1 MKKIAVLGCGT
12 VGSGV
17 VEVFYKNRQS
27 IQRKAGCPLDIKY
40 IYLRRPRPELPWQ
53 DKLCYD
59 FDTILH
65 DPEISI
71 VVEVM
76 GGLHPA
82 GEWIAACLKN
92 NKSVVT
98 ANKELIA
105 AQGAQLL
112 ALARQH
118 QVNLLFEASVGGG
131 IPIIRPMHQ
140 CLGANELDDIQG
152 ILNGTTNFIL
162 TKMSREGMSFSQALQ
177 MAQQLGYAEADP
189 TADVQGLDACRKI
202 CILASLAFG
211 SQLYPQLVHC
221 QGITEVSCEDV
232 EYARNWGGV
241 IKLIARAHRDP
252 DTQRLSALVAPMFVP
267 HDSQLS
273 TVDDVFNG
281 ILVDGDATGQVLFY
295 GKGAGKLP
303 TASAVISDVIDC
315 TKASG
320 TIDTLFWQADSV
332 EACNRQLLD
341 WQQIPARFYLRL
353 SLSDPQQLAYISLLL
368 DGYKLLSRPAQNRN
382 CPCHLHHDPP
392 LSARNPCTAANR
404 GNHPI
409 KHSVCA
415 AINSLFFP
423 CPFPPCHSM
432 CPWCIG

>member
-131 IPIIRPMHQ
+131 IPIIRPLHQ

-162 TKMSREGMSFSQALQ
+162 TKMSREGMCFSQALQ

-211 SQLYPQLVHC
+211 RQLDPQLVHC
-221 QGITEVSCEDV
+221 QGITELTPEDV

-252 DTQRLSALVAPMFVP
+252 DTQQLSALVAPMFVP

-320 TIDTLFWQADSV
+320 TIDTLLWQADSV

-353 SLSDPQQLAYISLLL
+353 RLSDPQQLAYISLLL
-368 DGYKLLSRPAQNRN
+368 DEYKLLSRPDQPKTEIALVTSTMTRRCLQEILAQ
-382 CPCHLHHDPP
+382 LQAEGITP
-392 LSARNPCTAANR
+392 LNT
-404 GNHPI
+404 
-409 KHSVCA
+409 
-415 AINSLFFP
+415 LFVLQ
-423 CPFPPCHSM
+423 
-432 CPWCIG
+432 

>member
-131 IPIIRPMHQ
+131 IPIIRPLHQ

-303 TASAVISDVIDC
+303 TASAVLSDVIDC

-353 SLSDPQQLAYISLLL
+353 RLSDPQQLAYISLLL
-368 DGYKLLSRPAQNRN
+368 DEYKLLSRPDQPKTEIALVTSTMTRRCLQEILAQ
-382 CPCHLHHDPP
+382 LQAEGIVP
-392 LSARNPCTAANR
+392 LNT
-404 GNHPI
+404 
-409 KHSVCA
+409 
-415 AINSLFFP
+415 LFVLQ
-423 CPFPPCHSM
+423 
-432 CPWCIG
+432 

>member
-131 IPIIRPMHQ
+131 IPIIRPLHQ

-221 QGITEVSCEDV
+221 QGITELTPEDV

-252 DTQRLSALVAPMFVP
+252 DTQQLSALVAPMFVP

-320 TIDTLFWQADSV
+320 TIDTLFWQAGSV

-353 SLSDPQQLAYISLLL
+353 RLSDPQQLAYISLLL
-368 DGYKLLSRPAQNRN
+368 DEYKLLSRPDQPKTEVALITSTMTRRCLQENLAQ
-382 CPCHLHHDPP
+382 LQAEGITP
-392 LSARNPCTAANR
+392 LNT
-404 GNHPI
+404 
-409 KHSVCA
+409 
-415 AINSLFFP
+415 LFVLQ
-423 CPFPPCHSM
+423 
-432 CPWCIG
+432 

>member
-27 IQRKAGCPLDIKY
+27 IQRKTGCPLDIKY

-76 GGLHPA
+76 GGLSPA

-131 IPIIRPMHQ
+131 IPIIRPLHQ

-221 QGITEVSCEDV
+221 QGITELTPEDV

-252 DTQRLSALVAPMFVP
+252 DTQQLSALVAPMFVP

-315 TKASG
+315 AKASG
-320 TIDTLFWQADSV
+320 TIDTLFWQAGSID
-332 EACNRQLLD
+332 ECNRQLLD

-353 SLSDPQQLAYISLLL
+353 RLSDPQQLAYISLLL
-368 DGYKLLSRPAQNRN
+368 DEYKLLSRPDQPKTEIALVTSTMTRRCLQEILAQ
-382 CPCHLHHDPP
+382 LQAEGIVP
-392 LSARNPCTAANR
+392 LNT
-404 GNHPI
+404 
-409 KHSVCA
+409 
-415 AINSLFFP
+415 LFVLQ
-423 CPFPPCHSM
+423 
-432 CPWCIG
+432 

>member
-131 IPIIRPMHQ
+131 IPIIRPLHQ

-221 QGITEVSCEDV
+221 QGITELTPEDV

-252 DTQRLSALVAPMFVP
+252 DTQQLSALVAPMFVP

-295 GKGAGKLP
+295 GKAAGKLP

-315 TKASG
+315 AKASG
-320 TIDTLFWQADSV
+320 TIDTLFWQAGSID
-332 EACNRQLLD
+332 ECNRQLLD

-353 SLSDPQQLAYISLLL
+353 RLSDPQQLAYISLLL
-368 DGYKLLSRPAQNRN
+368 DEYKLLSRPDQPKTEIALVTSTMTRRCLQEILAQ
-382 CPCHLHHDPP
+382 LQAEGIVP
-392 LSARNPCTAANR
+392 LNT
-404 GNHPI
+404 
-409 KHSVCA
+409 
-415 AINSLFFP
+415 LFVLQ
-423 CPFPPCHSM
+423 
-432 CPWCIG
+432 

>member
-131 IPIIRPMHQ
+131 IPIIRPLHQ

-162 TKMSREGMSFSQALQ
+162 TKMSREGMCFSQALQ

-221 QGITEVSCEDV
+221 QGITELTPEDV

-252 DTQRLSALVAPMFVP
+252 DTQQLSALVAPMFVP

-320 TIDTLFWQADSV
+320 TIDTLFWQAGSV
-332 EACNRQLLD
+332 EACSRQLLD

-353 SLSDPQQLAYISLLL
+353 RLSDPQQLAYISLLL
-368 DGYKLLSRPAQNRN
+368 DEYKLLSRPDQPKTEIALVTSTMTRRCLQEILAQ
-382 CPCHLHHDPP
+382 LQAEGITP
-392 LSARNPCTAANR
+392 LNT
-404 GNHPI
+404 
-409 KHSVCA
+409 
-415 AINSLFFP
+415 LFVLQ
-423 CPFPPCHSM
+423 
-432 CPWCIG
+432 

>member
-131 IPIIRPMHQ
+131 IPIIRPLHQ

-162 TKMSREGMSFSQALQ
+162 TKMSREGMCFSQALQ

-221 QGITEVSCEDV
+221 QGITELTPEDV
-232 EYARNWGGV
+232 EYARSWGGV

-252 DTQRLSALVAPMFVP
+252 DTQQLSALVAPMFVP

-315 TKASG
+315 AKASG
-320 TIDTLFWQADSV
+320 TIDTLFWQAGSI

-353 SLSDPQQLAYISLLL
+353 RLSDPQQLAYISLLL
-368 DGYKLLSRPAQNRN
+368 DEYKLLSRPDQPKTEIALVTSTMTRRCLQEILAQ
-382 CPCHLHHDPP
+382 LQAEGITP
-392 LSARNPCTAANR
+392 LNT
-404 GNHPI
+404 
-409 KHSVCA
+409 
-415 AINSLFFP
+415 LFVLQ
-423 CPFPPCHSM
+423 
-432 CPWCIG
+432 

>member
-131 IPIIRPMHQ
+131 IPIIRPLHQ

-162 TKMSREGMSFSQALQ
+162 TKMSREGMCFSQALQ

-221 QGITEVSCEDV
+221 QGITELTPEDV

-252 DTQRLSALVAPMFVP
+252 DTQQLSALVAPMFVP

-320 TIDTLFWQADSV
+320 TIDTLFWQAGSV
-332 EACNRQLLD
+332 DECNRQLLD

-353 SLSDPQQLAYISLLL
+353 RLSDPQQLAYISLLL
-368 DGYKLLSRPAQNRN
+368 DEYKLLSRPDQPKTEIALVTSTMTRRCLQEILAQ
-382 CPCHLHHDPP
+382 LQAEGITP
-392 LSARNPCTAANR
+392 LNT
-404 GNHPI
+404 
-409 KHSVCA
+409 
-415 AINSLFFP
+415 LFVLQ
-423 CPFPPCHSM
+423 
-432 CPWCIG
+432 

>member
-76 GGLHPA
+76 GGLSPA
-82 GEWIAACLKN
+82 CDWIAACLKN

-131 IPIIRPMHQ
+131 IPIIRPLHQ

-162 TKMSREGMSFSQALQ
+162 TKMSREGMCFSQALQ

-221 QGITEVSCEDV
+221 QGITELTPEDV

-252 DTQRLSALVAPMFVP
+252 DTQQLSALVAPMFVP

-320 TIDTLFWQADSV
+320 TIDTLFWQAGSV

-353 SLSDPQQLAYISLLL
+353 RLSDPQQLAYISLLL
-368 DGYKLLSRPAQNRN
+368 DEYKLLSRPDQPKTEIALVTSTMTRRCLQEILAQ
-382 CPCHLHHDPP
+382 LQAEGITP
-392 LSARNPCTAANR
+392 LNT
-404 GNHPI
+404 
-409 KHSVCA
+409 
-415 AINSLFFP
+415 LFVLQ
-423 CPFPPCHSM
+423 
-432 CPWCIG
+432 

>member
-131 IPIIRPMHQ
+131 IPIIRPLHQ

-252 DTQRLSALVAPMFVP
+252 DTQQLSALVAPMFVP

-315 TKASG
+315 AKASG
-320 TIDTLFWQADSV
+320 TIDTLFWQAGSID
-332 EACNRQLLD
+332 ECNRQLLD

-353 SLSDPQQLAYISLLL
+353 RLSDPQQLAYISLLL
-368 DGYKLLSRPAQNRN
+368 DEYKLLSRPDQPKTEIALVTSTMTRRCLQEILAQ
-382 CPCHLHHDPP
+382 LQAEGIVP
-392 LSARNPCTAANR
+392 LNT
-404 GNHPI
+404 
-409 KHSVCA
+409 
-415 AINSLFFP
+415 LFVLQ
-423 CPFPPCHSM
+423 
-432 CPWCIG
+432 

>member
-131 IPIIRPMHQ
+131 IPIIRPLHQ

-221 QGITEVSCEDV
+221 QGITELTPEDV

-252 DTQRLSALVAPMFVP
+252 DTQQLSALVAPMFVP

-320 TIDTLFWQADSV
+320 TIDTLFWQAGSID
-332 EACNRQLLD
+332 ECNRQLLD

-353 SLSDPQQLAYISLLL
+353 RLSDPQQLAYISLLL
-368 DGYKLLSRPAQNRN
+368 DEYKLLSRPDQPKTEIALVTSTMTRRCLQEILAQ
-382 CPCHLHHDPP
+382 LQAEGITP
-392 LSARNPCTAANR
+392 LNT
-404 GNHPI
+404 
-409 KHSVCA
+409 
-415 AINSLFFP
+415 LFVLQ
-423 CPFPPCHSM
+423 
-432 CPWCIG
+432 

>member
-131 IPIIRPMHQ
+131 IPIIRPLHQ

-202 CILASLAFG
+202 CILASLTFG

-221 QGITEVSCEDV
+221 QGITELTPEDV

-252 DTQRLSALVAPMFVP
+252 DTQQLSALVAPMFVP

-315 TKASG
+315 AKASG
-320 TIDTLFWQADSV
+320 TIDTLFWQAGSID
-332 EACNRQLLD
+332 ECNRQLLD

-353 SLSDPQQLAYISLLL
+353 RLSDPQQLAYISLLL
-368 DGYKLLSRPAQNRN
+368 DEYKLLSRPDQPKTEIALVTSTMTRRCLQEILAQ
-382 CPCHLHHDPP
+382 LQAEGITP
-392 LSARNPCTAANR
+392 LNT
-404 GNHPI
+404 
-409 KHSVCA
+409 
-415 AINSLFFP
+415 LFVLQ
-423 CPFPPCHSM
+423 
-432 CPWCIG
+432 

>member
-131 IPIIRPMHQ
+131 IPIIRPLHQ

-162 TKMSREGMSFSQALQ
+162 TKMSREGMCFSQALQ

-221 QGITEVSCEDV
+221 QGITELTPEDV
-232 EYARNWGGV
+232 EYARSWGGV

-252 DTQRLSALVAPMFVP
+252 DTQQLSALVAPMFVP

-320 TIDTLFWQADSV
+320 TIDTLFWQAGSV
-332 EACNRQLLD
+332 EACSRQLLD

-368 DGYKLLSRPAQNRN
+368 DEYKLLSRPDQPKTEIALVTSTRPRRCLQEILAQ
-382 CPCHLHHDPP
+382 LQAEGIVP
-392 LSARNPCTAANR
+392 LNT
-404 GNHPI
+404 
-409 KHSVCA
+409 
-415 AINSLFFP
+415 LFVLQ
-423 CPFPPCHSM
+423 
-432 CPWCIG
+432 

>member
-76 GGLHPA
+76 GGLSPA
-82 GEWIAACLKN
+82 CDWIAACLKN

-131 IPIIRPMHQ
+131 IPIIRPLHQ

-162 TKMSREGMSFSQALQ
+162 TKMSRERMCFSQALQ

-221 QGITEVSCEDV
+221 QGITELTPEDV

-252 DTQRLSALVAPMFVP
+252 DTQQLSALVAPMFVP

-320 TIDTLFWQADSV
+320 TIDTLFWQAGSV
-332 EACNRQLLD
+332 EACSRQLLD

-368 DGYKLLSRPAQNRN
+368 DEYKLLSRPDQPKTEIALVTSTMTRRCLQEILAQ
-382 CPCHLHHDPP
+382 LQAEGIVP
-392 LSARNPCTAANR
+392 LNT
-404 GNHPI
+404 
-409 KHSVCA
+409 
-415 AINSLFFP
+415 LFVLQ
-423 CPFPPCHSM
+423 
-432 CPWCIG
+432 

>member
-27 IQRKAGCPLDIKY
+27 IQRKADCPLDIKY

-131 IPIIRPMHQ
+131 IPIIRPLHQ

-221 QGITEVSCEDV
+221 QGITELTPEDV

-252 DTQRLSALVAPMFVP
+252 DTQQLSALVAPMFVP

-320 TIDTLFWQADSV
+320 TIDTLFWQAGSV
-332 EACNRQLLD
+332 EACSRQLLD

-353 SLSDPQQLAYISLLL
+353 RLSDPQQLAYISLLL
-368 DGYKLLSRPAQNRN
+368 DEYKLLSRPDQPKTEIALVTSTMTRRCLQEILAQ
-382 CPCHLHHDPP
+382 LQAEGITP
-392 LSARNPCTAANR
+392 LNT
-404 GNHPI
+404 
-409 KHSVCA
+409 
-415 AINSLFFP
+415 LFVLQ
-423 CPFPPCHSM
+423 
-432 CPWCIG
+432 

>member
-131 IPIIRPMHQ
+131 IPIIRPLHQ

-177 MAQQLGYAEADP
+177 MAQQFGYAEADP

-221 QGITEVSCEDV
+221 QGITELTPEDV

-252 DTQRLSALVAPMFVP
+252 DTQQLSALVAPMFVP

-353 SLSDPQQLAYISLLL
+353 RLSDPQQLAYISLLL
-368 DGYKLLSRPAQNRN
+368 DEYKLLSRPDQPKTEIALVTSTMTRRCLQEILAQ
-382 CPCHLHHDPP
+382 LQAEGITP
-392 LSARNPCTAANR
+392 LNT
-404 GNHPI
+404 
-409 KHSVCA
+409 
-415 AINSLFFP
+415 LFVLQ
-423 CPFPPCHSM
+423 
-432 CPWCIG
+432 

>member
-131 IPIIRPMHQ
+131 IPIIRPLHQ

-162 TKMSREGMSFSQALQ
+162 TKMSRERMCFSQALQ

-221 QGITEVSCEDV
+221 QGITELTPEDV

-252 DTQRLSALVAPMFVP
+252 DTQQLSALVAPMFVP

-353 SLSDPQQLAYISLLL
+353 RLSDPQQLAYISLLL
-368 DGYKLLSRPAQNRN
+368 DEYKLLSRPDQPKTEIALVTSTMTRRCLQEILAQ
-382 CPCHLHHDPP
+382 LQAEGITP
-392 LSARNPCTAANR
+392 LNT
-404 GNHPI
+404 
-409 KHSVCA
+409 
-415 AINSLFFP
+415 LFVLQ
-423 CPFPPCHSM
+423 
-432 CPWCIG
+432 

>member
-131 IPIIRPMHQ
+131 IPIIRPLHQ

-162 TKMSREGMSFSQALQ
+162 TKMSREGMCFSQALQ

-221 QGITEVSCEDV
+221 QGITELTPEDV
-232 EYARNWGGV
+232 EYARSWGGV

-252 DTQRLSALVAPMFVP
+252 DTQQLSALVAPMFVP

-320 TIDTLFWQADSV
+320 TIDTLFWQAGSV
-332 EACNRQLLD
+332 EACSRQLLD

-368 DGYKLLSRPAQNRN
+368 DEYKLLSRPDQPKTEIALVTSTMTRRCLQEILAQ
-382 CPCHLHHDPP
+382 LQAEGITP
-392 LSARNPCTAANR
+392 LNT
-404 GNHPI
+404 
-409 KHSVCA
+409 
-415 AINSLFFP
+415 LFVLQ
-423 CPFPPCHSM
+423 
-432 CPWCIG
+432 

>member
-131 IPIIRPMHQ
+131 IPIIRPLHQ

-211 SQLYPQLVHC
+211 SQLYPQLGHC
-221 QGITEVSCEDV
+221 QGITELTPEDV

-252 DTQRLSALVAPMFVP
+252 DTQQLSALVAPMFVP

-320 TIDTLFWQADSV
+320 TIDTLFWQAGSV
-332 EACNRQLLD
+332 EACSRQLLD

-353 SLSDPQQLAYISLLL
+353 RLSDPQQLAYISLLL
-368 DGYKLLSRPAQNRN
+368 DEYKLLSRPDQPKTEIALVTSTMTRRCLQEILAQ
-382 CPCHLHHDPP
+382 LQAEGITP
-392 LSARNPCTAANR
+392 LNT
-404 GNHPI
+404 
-409 KHSVCA
+409 
-415 AINSLFFP
+415 LFVLQ
-423 CPFPPCHSM
+423 
-432 CPWCIG
+432 

>member
-131 IPIIRPMHQ
+131 IPIIRPLHQ

-162 TKMSREGMSFSQALQ
+162 TKMSREGMCFSQALQ

-221 QGITEVSCEDV
+221 QGITELTPEDV
-232 EYARNWGGV
+232 EYARNWRGV

-252 DTQRLSALVAPMFVP
+252 DTQQLSALVAPMFVP

-353 SLSDPQQLAYISLLL
+353 RLSDPQQLAYISLLL
-368 DGYKLLSRPAQNRN
+368 DEYKLLSRPDQPKTEIALVTSTMTRRCLQEILAQ
-382 CPCHLHHDPP
+382 LQAEGIVP
-392 LSARNPCTAANR
+392 LNT
-404 GNHPI
+404 
-409 KHSVCA
+409 
-415 AINSLFFP
+415 LFVLQ
-423 CPFPPCHSM
+423 
-432 CPWCIG
+432 

>member
-131 IPIIRPMHQ
+131 IPIIRPLHQ

-221 QGITEVSCEDV
+221 QGITELTPEDV
-232 EYARNWGGV
+232 EYARSWGGV

-252 DTQRLSALVAPMFVP
+252 DTQQLSALVAPMFVP

-353 SLSDPQQLAYISLLL
+353 RLSDPQQLAYISLLL
-368 DGYKLLSRPAQNRN
+368 DEYKLLSRPDQPKTEIALVTSTMTRRCLQEILAQ
-382 CPCHLHHDPP
+382 LQAEGIVP
-392 LSARNPCTAANR
+392 LNT
-404 GNHPI
+404 
-409 KHSVCA
+409 
-415 AINSLFFP
+415 LFVLQ
-423 CPFPPCHSM
+423 
-432 CPWCIG
+432 

>member
-131 IPIIRPMHQ
+131 IPIIRPLHQ

-152 ILNGTTNFIL
+152 LLNGTTNFIL
-162 TKMSREGMSFSQALQ
+162 TKMSREGMCFSQALQ

-211 SQLYPQLVHC
+211 RPLYPQLVHC
-221 QGITEVSCEDV
+221 QGITELTPEDV

-252 DTQRLSALVAPMFVP
+252 DTQQLSALVAPMFVP

-315 TKASG
+315 AKASG
-320 TIDTLFWQADSV
+320 TIDTLFWQAGSID
-332 EACNRQLLD
+332 ECNRQLLD

-353 SLSDPQQLAYISLLL
+353 RLSDPQQLAYISLLL
-368 DGYKLLSRPAQNRN
+368 DEYKLLSRPDQPKTEIALVTSTMTRRCLQEILAQ
-382 CPCHLHHDPP
+382 LQAEGIVP
-392 LSARNPCTAANR
+392 LNT
-404 GNHPI
+404 
-409 KHSVCA
+409 
-415 AINSLFFP
+415 LFVLQ
-423 CPFPPCHSM
+423 
-432 CPWCIG
+432 

>member
-131 IPIIRPMHQ
+131 IPIIRPLHQ

-221 QGITEVSCEDV
+221 QGITELTPEDV
-232 EYARNWGGV
+232 EYARSWGGV

-252 DTQRLSALVAPMFVP
+252 DTQQLSALVAPMFVP

-315 TKASG
+315 AKASG

-353 SLSDPQQLAYISLLL
+353 RLSDPQQLAYISLLL
-368 DGYKLLSRPAQNRN
+368 DEYKLLSRPDQPKTEIALVTSTMTRRCLQEILAQ
-382 CPCHLHHDPP
+382 LQAEGITP
-392 LSARNPCTAANR
+392 LNT
-404 GNHPI
+404 
-409 KHSVCA
+409 
-415 AINSLFFP
+415 LFVLQ
-423 CPFPPCHSM
+423 
-432 CPWCIG
+432 

>member
-131 IPIIRPMHQ
+131 IPIIRPLHQ

-221 QGITEVSCEDV
+221 QGITELTPEDV

-252 DTQRLSALVAPMFVP
+252 DTQQLSALVAPMFVP

-332 EACNRQLLD
+332 DECNRQLLD

-353 SLSDPQQLAYISLLL
+353 RLSDPQQLAYISLLL
-368 DGYKLLSRPAQNRN
+368 DEYKLLSRPDQPKTEIALVTSTMTRRCLQEILAQ
-382 CPCHLHHDPP
+382 LQAEGIVP
-392 LSARNPCTAANR
+392 LNT
-404 GNHPI
+404 
-409 KHSVCA
+409 
-415 AINSLFFP
+415 LFVLQ
-423 CPFPPCHSM
+423 
-432 CPWCIG
+432 

>member
-40 IYLRRPRPELPWQ
+40 IYLRRPRPDLPWQ

-76 GGLHPA
+76 GGLSPA
-82 GEWIAACLKN
+82 GDWIAACLQN

-112 ALARQH
+112 ALACQH

-131 IPIIRPMHQ
+131 IPIIRPLHQ
-140 CLGANELDDIQG
+140 CLGANEIDDIQG

-162 TKMSREGMSFSQALQ
+162 SKMSRESMSFAQALAL
-177 MAQQLGYAEADP
+177 AQQLGYAEADP

-202 CILASLAFG
+202 CILASLAYG
-211 SQLYPQLVHC
+211 SQLCPQLVHC

-232 EYARNWGGV
+232 EYARSWGGV
-241 IKLIARAHRDP
+241 IKLIARAHRDS
-252 DTQRLSALVAPMFVP
+252 DTQQISALVAPMFVP

-303 TASAVISDVIDC
+303 TASAVISDIIDC
-315 TKASG
+315 AKATG
-320 TIDTLFWQADSV
+320 TIDTLFWQPSTV
-332 EACNRQLLD
+332 EECSSRLLD
-341 WQQIPARFYLRL
+341 WQEIPSRFYLRL
-353 SLSDPQQLAYISLLL
+353 RLSDPQQRAKAVLVLQNPE
-368 DGYKLLSRPAQNRN
+368 LLSRPDQPDTELA
-382 CPCHLHHDPP
+382 LIS
-392 LSARNPCTAANR
+392 SAMTERQLKEKLQQLQSD
-404 GNHPI
+404 GI
-409 KHSVCA
+409 SLL
-415 AINSLFFP
+415 NSLFVL
-423 CPFPPCHSM
+423 
-432 CPWCIG
+432 

>member
-71 VVEVM
+71 VVVVM

-131 IPIIRPMHQ
+131 IPIIRPLHQ

-221 QGITEVSCEDV
+221 QGITELTPEDV
-232 EYARNWGGV
+232 EYARSWGGV

-252 DTQRLSALVAPMFVP
+252 DTQQLSALVAPMFVP

-315 TKASG
+315 AKASG
-320 TIDTLFWQADSV
+320 TIDTLFWQAGSI

-353 SLSDPQQLAYISLLL
+353 RLSDPQQLAYISLLL
-368 DGYKLLSRPAQNRN
+368 DEYKLLSRPDQPKTEIALVTSTMTRRCLQEILAQ
-382 CPCHLHHDPP
+382 LQAEGITP
-392 LSARNPCTAANR
+392 LNT
-404 GNHPI
+404 
-409 KHSVCA
+409 
-415 AINSLFFP
+415 LFVLQ
-423 CPFPPCHSM
+423 
-432 CPWCIG
+432 

>member
-131 IPIIRPMHQ
+131 IPIIRPLHQ

-221 QGITEVSCEDV
+221 QGITELSPEDV

-252 DTQRLSALVAPMFVP
+252 DTQQLSALVAPMFVP

-320 TIDTLFWQADSV
+320 TIDTLFWQAGSV
-332 EACNRQLLD
+332 EACSRQLLD

-353 SLSDPQQLAYISLLL
+353 RLSDPQQLAYISLLL
-368 DGYKLLSRPAQNRN
+368 DEYKLLSRPDQPKTEIALVTSTMTRRCLQEILAQ
-382 CPCHLHHDPP
+382 LQAEGITP
-392 LSARNPCTAANR
+392 LNT
-404 GNHPI
+404 
-409 KHSVCA
+409 
-415 AINSLFFP
+415 LFVLQ
-423 CPFPPCHSM
+423 
-432 CPWCIG
+432 

>member
-131 IPIIRPMHQ
+131 IPIIRPLHQ

-221 QGITEVSCEDV
+221 QGITELTPEDV

-252 DTQRLSALVAPMFVP
+252 DTQQLSALVAPMFVP

-320 TIDTLFWQADSV
+320 TIDTLFWQAGSV
-332 EACNRQLLD
+332 EACSRQLLD

-368 DGYKLLSRPAQNRN
+368 DEYKLLSRPDQPKTEIALVTSTMTRRCLQEILAQ
-382 CPCHLHHDPP
+382 LQAEGIVP
-392 LSARNPCTAANR
+392 LNT
-404 GNHPI
+404 
-409 KHSVCA
+409 
-415 AINSLFFP
+415 LFVLQ
-423 CPFPPCHSM
+423 
-432 CPWCIG
+432 

>member
-27 IQRKAGCPLDIKY
+27 IQHKAGCPLDIKY

-131 IPIIRPMHQ
+131 IPIIRPLHQ

-221 QGITEVSCEDV
+221 QGITELTPEDV

-252 DTQRLSALVAPMFVP
+252 DTQQLSALVAPMFVP

-315 TKASG
+315 AKASG
-320 TIDTLFWQADSV
+320 TIDTLFWQAGSID
-332 EACNRQLLD
+332 ECNRQLLD

-353 SLSDPQQLAYISLLL
+353 RLSDPQQLAYISLLL
-368 DGYKLLSRPAQNRN
+368 DEYKLLSRPDQPKTEIALVTSTMTRRCLQEILAQ
-382 CPCHLHHDPP
+382 LQAEGIVP
-392 LSARNPCTAANR
+392 LNT
-404 GNHPI
+404 
-409 KHSVCA
+409 
-415 AINSLFFP
+415 LFVLQ
-423 CPFPPCHSM
+423 
-432 CPWCIG
+432 

>member
-131 IPIIRPMHQ
+131 IPIIRPLHQ

-162 TKMSREGMSFSQALQ
+162 TKMSREGMSFSQASQ

-221 QGITEVSCEDV
+221 QGITELTPEDV

-252 DTQRLSALVAPMFVP
+252 DTQQLSALVAPMFVP

-320 TIDTLFWQADSV
+320 TIDTLFWQAGSV
-332 EACNRQLLD
+332 EACSRQLLD

-353 SLSDPQQLAYISLLL
+353 RLSDPQQLAYISLLL
-368 DGYKLLSRPAQNRN
+368 DEYKLLSRPDQPKTEIALVTSTMTRRCLQEILAQ
-382 CPCHLHHDPP
+382 LQAEGITP
-392 LSARNPCTAANR
+392 LNT
-404 GNHPI
+404 
-409 KHSVCA
+409 
-415 AINSLFFP
+415 LFVLQ
-423 CPFPPCHSM
+423 
-432 CPWCIG
+432 

>member
-131 IPIIRPMHQ
+131 IPIIRPLHQ

-320 TIDTLFWQADSV
+320 TIDTLFWQAGSV
-332 EACNRQLLD
+332 EACSRQLLD

-353 SLSDPQQLAYISLLL
+353 RLSDPQQLAYISLLL
-368 DGYKLLSRPAQNRN
+368 DEYKLLSRPDQPKTEIALVTSTMTRRCLQEILAQ
-382 CPCHLHHDPP
+382 LQAEGITP
-392 LSARNPCTAANR
+392 LNT
-404 GNHPI
+404 
-409 KHSVCA
+409 
-415 AINSLFFP
+415 LFVLQ
-423 CPFPPCHSM
+423 
-432 CPWCIG
+432 

>member
-131 IPIIRPMHQ
+131 IPIIRPLHQ

-162 TKMSREGMSFSQALQ
+162 TKMSREGMCFSQALQ

-221 QGITEVSCEDV
+221 QGITELTPEDV
-232 EYARNWGGV
+232 EYARSWGGV

-252 DTQRLSALVAPMFVP
+252 DTQQLSALVAPMFVP

-353 SLSDPQQLAYISLLL
+353 RLSDPQQLAYISLLL
-368 DGYKLLSRPAQNRN
+368 DEYKLLSRPDQPKTEIALVTSTMTRRCLQEILAQ
-382 CPCHLHHDPP
+382 LQAEGIVP
-392 LSARNPCTAANR
+392 LNT
-404 GNHPI
+404 
-409 KHSVCA
+409 
-415 AINSLFFP
+415 LFVLQ
-423 CPFPPCHSM
+423 
-432 CPWCIG
+432 

>member
-131 IPIIRPMHQ
+131 IPIIRPLHQ

-221 QGITEVSCEDV
+221 QGITELTPEDV

-320 TIDTLFWQADSV
+320 TIDTLFWQAGSV
-332 EACNRQLLD
+332 EACSRQLLD

-368 DGYKLLSRPAQNRN
+368 DEYKLLSRPDQPKTEIALVTSTMTRRCLQEILAQ
-382 CPCHLHHDPP
+382 LQAEGIVP
-392 LSARNPCTAANR
+392 LNT
-404 GNHPI
+404 
-409 KHSVCA
+409 
-415 AINSLFFP
+415 LFVLQ
-423 CPFPPCHSM
+423 
-432 CPWCIG
+432 

>member
-131 IPIIRPMHQ
+131 IPIIRPLHQ

-221 QGITEVSCEDV
+221 QGITELTPEDV

-252 DTQRLSALVAPMFVP
+252 DTQQLSALVAPMFVP

-303 TASAVISDVIDC
+303 TASAVISDVIDSA
-315 TKASG
+315 KASG
-320 TIDTLFWQADSV
+320 TIDTLFWQAGSID
-332 EACNRQLLD
+332 ECNRQLLD

-353 SLSDPQQLAYISLLL
+353 RLSDPQQLAYISLLL
-368 DGYKLLSRPAQNRN
+368 DEYKLLSRPDQPKTEIALVTSTMTRRCLQEILAQ
-382 CPCHLHHDPP
+382 LQAEGIVP
-392 LSARNPCTAANR
+392 LNT
-404 GNHPI
+404 
-409 KHSVCA
+409 
-415 AINSLFFP
+415 LFVLQ
-423 CPFPPCHSM
+423 
-432 CPWCIG
+432 